1 MPDFSR
7 TKPYNLLPPLPPKK
21 EFVNLEIYKKV
32 VRASDDLG
40 ALTGLLLSGR
50 DNLTASFYILN
61 PLFAPEAEASSR
73 VENIITTTEEI
84 LLANALTEEQL
95 TPQQKEGKGYLDALM
110 QGFTDVADKQL
121 LTTNNFIKLQK
132 MIVVK
137 GKGLRKLPGTQIANE
152 KTGEVYYTPPEGE
165 KLIRDKLKSLEDYI
179 NTDNDDIDPLIK
191 MALIHY
197 QFEAIHPFY
206 DGNGRTGRIIM
217 PLYLVLSGKTRFP
230 VLFISGYILKNKDN
244 YYRLI
249 REVTEKENWIEW
261 VDFILEGVIQTSQRT
276 SKMLI
281 EIRHAREK
289 DEEKMKNMFPTRYT
303 QISKYIYNTPY
314 FTRNMMQEEL
324 ELKDRH
330 TVAKYAEALVEADI
344 LKKIK
349 KQGSWIYINVKLVK
363 SLQDYAKW

>member
-1 MPDFSR
+1 
-7 TKPYNLLPPLPPKK
+7 
-21 EFVNLEIYKKV
+21 
-32 VRASDDLG
+32 
-40 ALTGLLLSGR
+40 
-50 DNLTASFYILN
+50 
-61 PLFAPEAEASSR
+61 
-73 VENIITTTEEI
+73 
-84 LLANALTEEQL
+84 
-95 TPQQKEGKGYLDALM
+95 
-110 QGFTDVADKQL
+110 
-121 LTTNNFIKLQK
+121 
-132 MIVVK
+132 
-137 GKGLRKLPGTQIANE
+137 
-152 KTGEVYYTPPEGE
+152 
-165 KLIRDKLKSLEDYI
+165 
-179 NTDNDDIDPLIK
+179 
-191 MALIHY
+191 
-197 QFEAIHPFY
+197 
-206 DGNGRTGRIIM
+206 M